1 MKGIAGHM
9 TEIDIPRPPRPKAPR
24 HKAPQEP
31 LGSTGATPLGTAGA
45 PSRERLLENLVD
57 EMTAQTPAEAFRYMR
72 RWHSG
77 PLSLIHLH
85 VMSVLQAEGSI
96 PMRTL
101 AESLGV
107 SQASATGIVDRMEQR
122 GLIERRRDID
132 DRRVIRVELATG
144 GRELLAGMTAD
155 RRQKLAT
162 LLDDLT
168 DDELDGFLRGMRAL
182 RSARDRFIER
192 AAANAPIP
200 TDDEAQR

>member
-1 MKGIAGHM
+1 MA
-9 TEIDIPRPPRPKAPR
+9 
-24 HKAPQEP
+24 
-31 LGSTGATPLGTAGA
+31 
-45 PSRERLLENLVD
+45 
-57 EMTAQTPAEAFRYMR
+57 AQTPAEAFRYMR

-85 VMSVLQAEGSI
+85 VMSVLQADGSI

-155 RRQKLAT
+155 RRSKIAT

-182 RSARDRFIER
+182 RAARDRFIER
-192 AAANAPIP
+192 AATNAPTP

>member
-1 MKGIAGHM
+1 M
-9 TEIDIPRPPRPKAPR
+9 TELDIPKPPPRKAPPR
-24 HKAPQEP
+24 EVPQEP
-31 LGSTGATPLGTAGA
+31 PGSTGAAPLGAPGT

-192 AAANAPIP
+192 AAANAPTTHP
-200 TDDEAQR
+200 DDEAQR

>member
-1 MKGIAGHM
+1 M
-9 TEIDIPRPPRPKAPR
+9 TELDIPKPPPRKAPR
-24 HKAPQEP
+24 REVPQEP
-31 LGSTGATPLGTAGA
+31 PGSTGAAPLGAPGT

-192 AAANAPIP
+192 AAANAPTTHP
-200 TDDEAQR
+200 DDEAQR

>member
-1 MKGIAGHM
+1 M
-9 TEIDIPRPPRPKAPR
+9 TELEIPRKPRAGSSRQTAP
-24 HKAPQEP
+24 HEP
-31 LGSTGATPLGTAGA
+31 FDGTGTAALENAGS
-45 PSRERLLENLVD
+45 PGRERLLEDLVD
-57 EMTAQTPAEAFRYMR
+57 ELAAQTPAEAFRYMR

-85 VMSVLQAEGSI
+85 VMSVLQADGSI

-155 RRQKLAT
+155 RRSKIAT
-162 LLDDLT
+162 LLGELT

-182 RSARDRFIER
+182 RAARDRFIER
-192 AAANAPIP
+192 AATNAPT